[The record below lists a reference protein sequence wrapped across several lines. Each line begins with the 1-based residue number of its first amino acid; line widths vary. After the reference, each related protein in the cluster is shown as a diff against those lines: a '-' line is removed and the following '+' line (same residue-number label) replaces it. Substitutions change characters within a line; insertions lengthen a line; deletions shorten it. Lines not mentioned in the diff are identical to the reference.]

1 MPVRERLRRGWPSYL
16 MRGTGMRID
25 IAQLLRDPV
34 GTQVDI
40 EVDLGVCCLEDD
52 LCVRAIRGQLKLVRV
67 GEGIW
72 VGGVLAVDLELA
84 CVRCLSPTVETIQV
98 ELDERFQLPPVDQS
112 QDDGVFPIGADH
124 HIDLGPVLRELI
136 IVATPMHAIC
146 REDCLGLCPECGQN
160 LNMGPCD
167 CQPDDIDPR
176 LAVLK
181 ALLSDGVET

>member
-1 MPVRERLRRGWPSYL
+1 
-16 MRGTGMRID
+16 MRVD
-25 IAQLLRDPV
+25 VAQLLRDPV

-52 LCVRAIRGQLKLVRV
+52 LCVQAIRGQIQLMRMD
-67 GEGIW
+67 EGIW
-72 VGGVLAVDLELA
+72 GSGVLAVALA
-84 CVRCLSPTVETIQV
+84 STCVRCLSPTLETIQI
-98 ELDERFQLPPVDQS
+98 ELDERFQLLPTDAS
-112 QDDGVFPIGADH
+112 RDDEVFPIDADH

-136 IVATPMHAIC
+136 IVATPMHVVC

-176 LAVLK
+176 LAALK
-181 ALLSDGVET
+181 ALLNDGVGM